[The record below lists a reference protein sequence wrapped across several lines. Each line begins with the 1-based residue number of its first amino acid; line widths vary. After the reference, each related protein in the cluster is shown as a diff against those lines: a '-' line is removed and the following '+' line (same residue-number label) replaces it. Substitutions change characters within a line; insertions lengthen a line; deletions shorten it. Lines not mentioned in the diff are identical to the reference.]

1 MENDEPRP
9 RRWAVDVGR
18 VLRTIFGSD
27 RFPIQV
33 EAVAL
38 EYSQARFPDD
48 PISLVEGRPLP
59 GFEGGLFKD
68 PEGNRGWAIL
78 YNSDIRSP
86 GRINF
91 TLAHEFGHY
100 LVHRSRYPE
109 GIQCTQTDMAG
120 WDAEYQRI
128 EREANEFAAWLLMPL
143 DDFRQQIDPSRRPN
157 LDDLGECAD
166 RYGVSLMASI
176 LRWLDYT
183 KRRSVL
189 VLSRD
194 GFILWAR
201 ASRPALQSGAFFRT
215 KNQPP
220 VPIPLVSLAADTQQ
234 TGVNFSERIHAEGIW
249 FKEPCEEINL
259 ASEAYDFTI
268 TLLHLESEEY

>member
-1 MENDEPRP
+1 MTNDAPGP
-9 RRWAVDVGR
+9 RRWAVDVSR
-18 VLRTIFGSD
+18 VLRAVLGAD
-27 RFPIQV
+27 RFPLQI
-33 EAVAL
+33 EKVAPGF
-38 EYSQARFPDD
+38 SKARFPDD
-48 PISLVEGRPLP
+48 PISLVKGHPLP

-68 PEGNRGWAIL
+68 PEGKKGWAII
-78 YNSDIRSP
+78 YNSAITSA

-120 WDAEYQRI
+120 WGTEYQRI

-143 DDFRQQIDPSRRPN
+143 DDFRQQIDPSQKPS
-157 LDDLGECAD
+157 LDDLGTCAE
-166 RYGVSLMASI
+166 RYGVSLMAAI

-183 KRRSVL
+183 KCYSVL

-201 ASRPALQSGAFFRT
+201 SSMPALRSGAYFRT
-215 KNQPP
+215 KNQQ
-220 VPIPLVSLAADTQQ
+220 PIPIPATSLAAGINRVETNDN
-234 TGVNFSERIHAEGIW
+234 VRIHGENVW
-249 FKEPCEEINL
+249 LPVPCEEINL
-259 ASEAYDFTI
+259 ASETYDFNI
-268 TLLHLESEEY
+268 SLLHLVTEE